1 MERKGAAKPLVA
13 LHVLCIGIKPRTQP
27 LGPSS
32 PYGVG
37 TGAWRGLWV
46 GAVELG
52 FIEREPSFDGARSAL
67 EVVSKNPIGHC

>member
-1 MERKGAAKPLVA
+1 MLVWIVVHFVRSGWIEEQYWLVALVDTIAPNAMERKGAAKPLVA

-37 TGAWRGLWV
+37 TGA
-46 GAVELG
+46 
-52 FIEREPSFDGARSAL
+52 
-67 EVVSKNPIGHC
+67 